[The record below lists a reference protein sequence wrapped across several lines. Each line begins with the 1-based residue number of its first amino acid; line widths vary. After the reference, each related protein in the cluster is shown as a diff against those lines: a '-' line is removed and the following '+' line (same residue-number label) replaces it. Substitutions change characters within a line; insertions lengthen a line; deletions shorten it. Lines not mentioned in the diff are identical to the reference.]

1 MYNRVCFQASVEV
14 GLRFQGVSLSLRL
27 SIKFDKLL
35 TIKTHNFRCDEK
47 RERDNWEIIWELDIC
62 QYWQSME

>member
-1 MYNRVCFQASVEV
+1 M
-14 GLRFQGVSLSLRL
+14 SLSLRL
-27 SIKFDKLL
+27 SIKCDKLL

>member
-1 MYNRVCFQASVEV
+1 M
-14 GLRFQGVSLSLRL
+14 SLSLRL

-47 RERDNWEIIWELDIC
+47 KERDNWEIIWELDIC
-62 QYWQSME
+62 QVLAVNGIIVTV